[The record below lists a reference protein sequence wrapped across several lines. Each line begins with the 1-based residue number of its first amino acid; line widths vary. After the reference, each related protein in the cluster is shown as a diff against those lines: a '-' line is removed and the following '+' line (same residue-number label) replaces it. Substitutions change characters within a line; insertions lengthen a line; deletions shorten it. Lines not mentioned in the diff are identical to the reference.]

1 MLTLNSDL
9 LKIKLAENY
18 LELISSVNLILML
31 TIMLT

>member
-9 LKIKLAENY
+9 LKIKLVENY